1 MNCRLHGVILLAALL
16 VAGTARAEVPR
27 VLVSIAP
34 LHSLASA
41 VMAGVGQPDLLVP
54 GNVSDHDYAMRPSD
68 LRKIAGADLVI
79 WVGGALETYLDKP
92 LRTEGVPALAIL
104 EAPGVEP
111 RVYAAGGEEPH
122 SHAEGEE
129 HGHEHLGLDPHV
141 WLDPIRSQAVVS
153 AIAERLSELDG
164 AHAEAYRRNAE
175 ATKAQLQALDAEIRT
190 ILAPVSV
197 KLFITFHDGYGYFV
211 ARYGLHQAG
220 RLSVHP
226 EQQAGAASL
235 RALKEQVVEQKI
247 VCAFAEPQFDPE
259 ALEALVGNAE
269 INVGV
274 LDAIGADLEP
284 GPGLY
289 GQLLRKN
296 AGAIAA
302 CLTSTS

>member
-1 MNCRLHGVILLAALL
+1 MNFRLRGVVLLAALL

-54 GNVSDHDYAMRPSD
+54 GNISDHDYAMRPSD

-92 LRTEGVPALAIL
+92 LRTEGIPALAIL

-111 RVYAAGGEEPH
+111 RGYAAGGEQPP
-122 SHAEGEE
+122 SQAEGEE
-129 HGHEHLGLDPHV
+129 PDEHLGLDPHV

-153 AIAERLSELDG
+153 AIAERLSELD
-164 AHAEAYRRNAE
+164 AEHAEAYRRNAE
-175 ATKAQLQALDAEIRT
+175 ATKAQLRALDAEIRT
-190 ILAPVSV
+190 ILAPVSG
-197 KLFITFHDGYGYFV
+197 KPFITFHDGYGYFV
-211 ARYGLHQAG
+211 ARYGLNQAG
-220 RLSVHP
+220 RLSAQP

-235 RALKEQVVEQKI
+235 RALKEQVAEQGI
-247 VCAFAEPQFDPE
+247 ACAFAEPQFDPE
-259 ALEALVGNAE
+259 ALEELAGNAE
-269 INVGV
+269 MNVGA
-274 LDAIGADLEP
+274 LDAIGADLQP

-296 AGAIAA
+296 AAAIAA

>member
-1 MNCRLHGVILLAALL
+1 MNFRLRTVVALAALL
-16 VAGTARAEVPR
+16 VAGTARAEVPE

-54 GNVSDHDYAMRPSD
+54 ANVSDHDYAMRPSD
-68 LRKIAGADLVI
+68 VRKIAGADLVI
-79 WVGGALETYLDKP
+79 WVGSALETYLEKP
-92 LRTEGVPALAIL
+92 VRTEGVPSLAIL

-111 RVYAAGGEEPH
+111 REYTAEGGEQ

-141 WLDPIRSQAVVS
+141 WLDPIRSQAVVR

-164 AHAEAYRRNAE
+164 EHAQAYRRNAE
-175 ATKAQLQALDAEIRT
+175 ATTAQLQALDAEIRT
-190 ILAPVSV
+190 ILEPVSA
-197 KLFITFHDGYGYFV
+197 KPFITFHDGYSYFV
-211 ARYGLHQAG
+211 ARYGLNQAG

-235 RALKEQVVEQKI
+235 RSLQEQVATQGI

-259 ALEALVGNAE
+259 ALEALAGNAE
-269 INVGV
+269 INVGA

-296 AGAIAA
+296 AAAIAA